1 MMFLLSVTVKI
12 ALLSLAALAAMAFLR
27 RRSAALRHWVLAT
40 TLFGCVG
47 IPALE
52 LFVPAWSIPLPV
64 YFSSPSVDS
73 SIRLVSEPAPSS
85 PRADGT
91 VAEEQTGDGRSALP
105 GFTIVVASIWI
116 AGVLV
121 GVAVLIAGL
130 WRLRTLAAA
139 SDLVSSGPWRD
150 LADDVARRYQIRRHV
165 RLLACPH
172 PAMLATWGAVRPT
185 ILLPSEALRWS
196 DERIHAV
203 LHHELAHVRRF
214 DWTIALAANLLRA
227 VYWFNPLM
235 WIAYRRLRH
244 EGERACDDLVLT
256 SGISGSEYAAH
267 LLDVA
272 RESVQRRDP
281 WSPAIAIAH
290 RSMLEGRVR
299 AMLTARVNREPLSAS
314 VRATTVAVLA
324 TVTASIGTIT
334 VSGNTIVAPTPD
346 IRLIQSGTLPVV
358 TPEPERRIVERT
370 PRASAPA
377 AQTQPAGGTI
387 EGVLYDQYGG
397 LLPGV
402 SVRLTPV
409 SRDGSQNTLSDRTGS
424 FSFRGLTA
432 GDYEIVTDLPGFTAV
447 RNLIRAEPG
456 TTMRRYIMVPIGTV
470 EETIHV
476 TCAVSDL
483 NTSRPTAPS
492 GSTTP
497 GPTARQ
503 TGAGQFPIEPKMT
516 ATFTGGIG
524 GQIKAPRKLVHV
536 NPVCPTGVAAQATVV
551 KLAGRIGIDG
561 QFSDLHNTSADAPA
575 PFVESAMTAARQ
587 WGFTPT
593 LLNNAPIEANMNV
606 TVSYSWN

>member
-1 MMFLLSVTVKI
+1 MMFLLSVTVKM
-12 ALLSLAALAAMAFLR
+12 ALLTLAALAAIAFLR

-40 TLFGCVG
+40 ALFGCACM
-47 IPALE
+47 PALE

-64 YFSSPSVDS
+64 TFSPPTVDS
-73 SIRLVSEPAPSS
+73 SIRVVSEPAPST
-85 PRADGT
+85 PRTDGTLAHEQTADGRL
-91 VAEEQTGDGRSALP
+91 GLP

-130 WRLRTLAAA
+130 WRLRTLASE

-150 LADDVARRYQIRRHV
+150 LADEVTRRYQIRRHV

-172 PAMLATWGAVRPT
+172 PAMLATWGAISPT

-196 DERIHAV
+196 DDRIHAV

-227 VYWFNPLM
+227 VCWFNPVM
-235 WIAYRRLRH
+235 WIAYRRLRL

-272 RESVQRRDP
+272 RESLQRRYP

-299 AMLTARVNREPLSAS
+299 AMLTARVNRELPSAS
-314 VRATTVAVLA
+314 VRATTVVVL
-324 TVTASIGTIT
+324 TTTTALIGAIT
-334 VSGNTIVAPTPD
+334 VSGNTVIAPKPD
-346 IRLIQSGTLPVV
+346 VPLIQSATLPVL
-358 TPEPERRIVERT
+358 TPEPGRSTSERAR
-370 PRASAPA
+370 RATGSV
-377 AQTQPAGGTI
+377 AQTQPAGGAI

-409 SRDGSQNTLSDRTGS
+409 GSDGSQNTLSDRTGS

-456 TTMRRYIMVPIGTV
+456 STVRRYIMVPIGTI

-476 TCAVSDL
+476 TCAISDL
-483 NTSRPTAPS
+483 NTSRPTAPR

-497 GPTARQ
+497 GPTARA
-503 TGAGQFPIEPKMT
+503 TGANQFPVEPKMT

-524 GQIKAPRKLVHV
+524 GQIKAPTKLVHV
-536 NPVCPTGVAAQATVV
+536 KPVCPTGVTAQTTVV
-551 KLAGRIGIDG
+551 TLAGRIGIDG

-593 LLNNAPIEANMNV
+593 LLNNAPIEVNTKV

>member
-1 MMFLLSVTVKI
+1 MTFLLSVTVKS
-12 ALLSLAALAAMAFLR
+12 ALLTLAALAAMPFLR
-27 RRSAALRHWVLAT
+27 RQSAALRHLVLAT
-40 TLFGCVG
+40 ALFGCVC
-47 IPALE
+47 IPVLE

-64 YFSSPSVDS
+64 TFASSSVNS
-73 SIRLVSEPAPSS
+73 SIRLVSEAP
-85 PRADGT
+85 PLVPRPDGTRADERTAG
-91 VAEEQTGDGRSALP
+91 GRTHLP
-105 GFTIVVASIWI
+105 DFTIVTASIWI

-121 GVAVLIAGL
+121 GVAILIAGL
-130 WRLRTLAAA
+130 WRLRTLAAD
-139 SDLVSSGPWRD
+139 SNVVSSGAWRD
-150 LADDVARRYQIRRHV
+150 LADEVTRRYQIRRSI

-172 PAMLATWGAVRPT
+172 PAMLATWGAVNPT
-185 ILLPSEALRWS
+185 ILLPCEALRWS
-196 DERIHAV
+196 DDRIRAV
-203 LHHELAHVRRF
+203 LHHELAHVRRG
-214 DWTIALAANLLRA
+214 DWTIALTANLLRA

-235 WIAYRRLRH
+235 WIAFRRLRH

-256 SGISGSEYAAH
+256 SGISGAEYAAH

-272 RESVQRRDP
+272 RASVQRRHP

-290 RSMLEGRVR
+290 RSMLERRVR
-299 AMLTARVNREPLSAS
+299 AMLSARVNREPLSVV
-314 VRATTVAVLA
+314 VRTTTLAVLA
-324 TVTASIGTIT
+324 TVTASIGAIT
-334 VSGNTIVAPTPD
+334 VSGNSIVASKPD
-346 IRLIQSGTLPVV
+346 VALIESGTLPVL
-358 TPEPERRIVERT
+358 TPEPGRRTVERAR
-370 PRASAPA
+370 RATAPA
-377 AQTQPAGGTI
+377 AQTQPAGGAI

-409 SRDGSQNTLSDRTGS
+409 SSDSSQNTLSDRTGS
-424 FSFRGLTA
+424 FAFRGLTA

-456 TTMRRYIMVPIGTV
+456 TTVRRYIMVPIGTV

-476 TCAVSDL
+476 TCAIADL
-483 NTSRPTAPS
+483 NTSKPTAPR
-492 GSTTP
+492 GATTP
-497 GPTARQ
+497 GPASRQ

-536 NPVCPTGVAAQATVV
+536 NPICPTGVTAETTVV

-561 QFSDLHNTSADAPA
+561 QFSDLHNISADTPA

-593 LLNNAPIEANMNV
+593 LLNNAPIETNINV
-606 TVSYSWN
+606 TISYSWN